1 MRSAFGPAV
10 REIWRYLY
18 RLGPFGSP
26 KQKHPSHAQEA
37 KPGSLSPADTKSH
50 LARPPAIRPLPL
62 IARSQ
67 PVSRHGIPRALRS
80 PLQRLS
86 GLLPATCLLLATVSY
101 APDLCWSALG
111 VLCVEHAGGRPPDR
125 HAGVGVLGARE
136 AQDELHHSPGDDEP
150 NGRLEQ
156 GWTWRGAANE
166 KEERCGG
173 RAQGATPSCSLDAGW
188 VLGFDK
194 GKLE

>member
-67 PVSRHGIPRALRS
+67 PLSRHGIPRALRS
-80 PLQRLS
+80 PLQRFSDLLS
-86 GLLPATCLLLATVSY
+86 AILFVTCKDAGNSLQNGVAGELENEQKIVAVDSGSFRTPFYIQRRETVTSRPMTESY
-101 APDLCWSALG
+101 DTKSGVFRRSAPDL
-111 VLCVEHAGGRPPDR
+111 V
-125 HAGVGVLGARE
+125 
-136 AQDELHHSPGDDEP
+136 
-150 NGRLEQ
+150 
-156 GWTWRGAANE
+156 
-166 KEERCGG
+166 
-173 RAQGATPSCSLDAGW
+173 
-188 VLGFDK
+188 
-194 GKLE
+194 